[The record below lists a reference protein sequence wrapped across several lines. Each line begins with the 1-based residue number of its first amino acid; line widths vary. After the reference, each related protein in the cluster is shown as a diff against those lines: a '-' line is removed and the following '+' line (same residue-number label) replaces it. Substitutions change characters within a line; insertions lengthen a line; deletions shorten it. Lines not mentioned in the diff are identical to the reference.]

1 MTEEQYI
8 TKYND
13 RRAEIEAQLHEGER
27 IVQCLD
33 KKSFNAR
40 YYNPCWLVT
49 SEARIFS
56 LYDMCWRE
64 PYQDKAGCGYRDAEG
79 IYSQKPYYLYNTNK
93 YAKECAGVD
102 FDLKV
107 YIHRIVANYFC
118 DKNAIEQYGEHDCEV
133 HHIIPYN
140 YDRSCT
146 ENNRASN
153 LQYISKDT
161 HREVTQ
167 VSEGNIEGNFGVKLM
182 ANTTAHLKR
191 SGNAGVKYNLN
202 EDTFEIKVLLNT

>member
-8 TKYND
+8 TKYDN

-27 IVQCLD
+27 IVHCLD
-33 KKSFNAR
+33 KESFNAR

-64 PYQDKAGCGYRDAEG
+64 PYQDEAGCGHRDAEG
-79 IYSQKPYYLYNTNK
+79 NYSQRPYYLYNTNN
-93 YAKECAGVD
+93 YAMECAGID
-102 FDLKV
+102 SNLKI
-107 YIHRIVANYFC
+107 YIHRLIANYFC
-118 DKNAIEQYGEHDCEV
+118 DKKVIEQHGEDNCEV
-133 HHIIPYN
+133 HHIVPYN

-153 LQYISKDT
+153 LQYILKDT
-161 HREVTQ
+161 HRAVTQ
-167 VSEGNIEGNFGVKLM
+167 VSEGNVEGDPLCKLM
-182 ANTTAHLKR
+182 ANTAAHLKR
-191 SGNAGVKYNLN
+191 RGNAGVKYEQNG
-202 EDTFEIKVLLNT
+202 DTFVIKLLLNN